1 MDKAKLRKAVSLA
14 RDNDY
19 SVLIV
24 TSNLGGALAA
34 GTLHTLHDF
43 IDAIEIARALLSSYR
58 LLSRSLSVLV
68 TDAEGKKFS
77 LPITI
82 RPGIPARNAIIQSLL
97 SASGSTKDPAFLL
110 SLWKHIGAPEPEPVD
125 ATLRIVYFPF
135 DCLNA
140 EGYEFSL
147 KGFDL
152 LLSKLGKALTD
163 GFASSIHL
171 AFTLSVA
178 TKSFPPFT
186 VKVDEDVQG
195 PELPSA
201 IDLAIRQNEREIE
214 EALDKDWDADAL
226 SDGEIEA
233 MRMRTSILEWLKK

>member
-1 MDKAKLRKAVSLA
+1 MDNTKLRKAVSLA
-14 RDNDY
+14 RHNDY
-19 SVLIV
+19 SVLVV
-24 TSNLGGALAA
+24 TSNIGGALAA
-34 GTLHTLHDF
+34 GTIHTLQDF
-43 IDAIEIARALLSSYR
+43 IDALERARSLLSSYS

-68 TDAEGKKFS
+68 TDADGKKCS

-82 RPGIPARNAIIQSLL
+82 RPSVPARNAIIQSLW

-125 ATLRIVYFPF
+125 ATLRVDSFPF
-135 DCLNA
+135 NIKA
-140 EGYEFSL
+140 EGCQFFL
-147 KGFDL
+147 QGFDS
-152 LLSKLGKALTD
+152 LLSKLGKALSD

-171 AFTLSVA
+171 AFTLSVS

-214 EALDKDWDADAL
+214 EALDKDWDAEAL

-233 MRMRTSILEWLKK
+233 MRMRTSILEWLRK

>member
-1 MDKAKLRKAVSLA
+1 MDNTKLRKAVLLA

-34 GTLHTLHDF
+34 GTIHMLQDF
-43 IDAIEIARALLSSYR
+43 IDALERARSLLSSYS

-68 TDAEGKKFS
+68 TDADGKKCS

-97 SASGSTKDPAFLL
+97 SASGNAKDPAFPL
-110 SLWKHIGAPEPEPVD
+110 SLWKHIGVPEPEPVD
-125 ATLRIVYFPF
+125 ATLRVDSFPF
-135 DCLNA
+135 NIKA
-140 EGYEFSL
+140 EGCQFFPQ
-147 KGFDL
+147 GFDS

-163 GFASSIHL
+163 GFASSIQL

-186 VKVDEDVQG
+186 VKVDEDVEG

-214 EALDKDWDADAL
+214 DALDADTL
-226 SDGEIEA
+226 NDGEIEA
-233 MRMRTSILEWLKK
+233 MRMHTSILEWLGK

>member
-1 MDKAKLRKAVSLA
+1 MDNTKLRKAVLLA
-14 RDNDY
+14 RDNEY

-34 GTLHTLHDF
+34 GTLHTLKDF
-43 IDAIEIARALLSSYR
+43 IDALERARALLSSYR

-68 TDAEGKKFS
+68 TDADGKKCS

-82 RPGIPARNAIIQSLL
+82 RPSTPARNAIILSLW
-97 SASGSTKDPAFLL
+97 SASGKTRAPSFLL
-110 SLWKHIGAPEPEPVD
+110 ALWKHIGAPEPEPAE
-125 ATLRIVYFPF
+125 ATLRVDFFPF

-147 KGFDL
+147 NGFDS
-152 LLSKLGKALTD
+152 LLSKLGKALSD

-171 AFTLSVA
+171 AFTLSV
-178 TKSFPPFT
+178 TMKSFPPFT

-195 PELPSA
+195 PALPSA

-214 EALDKDWDADAL
+214 DALDADTL
-226 SDGEIEA
+226 SDAGIEA
-233 MRMRTSILEWLKK
+233 MRMHTSILEWLRK

>member
-1 MDKAKLRKAVSLA
+1 MDNTKLRKAVLLA

-34 GTLHTLHDF
+34 GTIHMLQDF
-43 IDAIEIARALLSSYR
+43 IDALERARSLLSSYS

-68 TDAEGKKFS
+68 TDADGKKCS

-82 RPGIPARNAIIQSLL
+82 RPSVPARNAIIQSLW
-97 SASGSTKDPAFLL
+97 SASRDAKDPAFLL
-110 SLWKHIGAPEPEPVD
+110 ALWKHIGAPEPEPFN
-125 ATLRIVYFPF
+125 ATLSVDSFPF
-135 DCLNA
+135 NIDA
-140 EGYEFSL
+140 EGKKFSL
-147 KGFDL
+147 QGFDS
-152 LLSKLGKALTD
+152 LLSKLGKVLTD

-171 AFTLSVA
+171 AFTLSVT

-195 PELPSA
+195 PALPSA

-214 EALDKDWDADAL
+214 DAMDADAL
-226 SDGEIEA
+226 NDGEIEA
-233 MRMRTSILEWLKK
+233 MRMHTSILEWLGK